1 MSRFQYWMSL
11 PLARIAQR
19 MGNEPMAEKK
29 KAGRPGR
36 KPPPGDRKQLL
47 MSMDSGI
54 IRRIKGGGSV
64 AGHDGIAGDGGGRR
78 GVARSASG
86 RQEVG
91 AGREPSRAKG
101 RGRHHEPQDVHAM
114 TNASR
119 PDAQTFAQFMAS
131 LPRHEIERVNELNR
145 QEASEQHKAFS
156 EAFKA
161 GSCSF
166 CGGTLASFDADR
178 PCRHWLLKP
187 EGVRKEHIERLA
199 TDLSWSI
206 LENYVRWVAN
216 EEAFAQNINDLADEG
231 TGKLLELTVKYKN
244 LEWSFSCG
252 ATDLAGHE
260 GGGDHSKVPHW
271 HFQMYVDG
279 KPFVRYNDYHLPLSE
294 AEAGFLEFMRAHP
307 GKVHRRLVGGAGMSE
322 VFHESML
329 EEIVATG
336 RSGETDEDVEK
347 APIKLDTIIMADPG
361 TTIRG
366 EDIYN
371 LIQAAREQG
380 VTATSK
386 MRELK
391 NVRVTTT
398 VSAGPGVVRQAPRSG
413 RKKGRDKEAN
423 QRDRAWREQ
432 RKRET

>member
-1 MSRFQYWMSL
+1 M
-11 PLARIAQR
+11 P
-19 MGNEPMAEKK
+19 N
-29 KAGRPGR
+29 
-36 KPPPGDRKQLL
+36 
-47 MSMDSGI
+47 
-54 IRRIKGGGSV
+54 
-64 AGHDGIAGDGGGRR
+64 
-78 GVARSASG
+78 
-86 RQEVG
+86 
-91 AGREPSRAKG
+91 PSR
-101 RGRHHEPQDVHAM
+101 P
-114 TNASR
+114 S
-119 PDAQTFAQFMAS
+119 AQTFAQFMAS
-131 LPRHEIERVNELNR
+131 LPREEINRVNELNR
-145 QEASEQHKAFS
+145 REAREQHKAFS

-166 CGGTLASFDADR
+166 CGGTLASFDIDR

-187 EGVRKEHIERLA
+187 EGVRKEHIELLA
-199 TDLSWSI
+199 ARLSWSI

-231 TGKLLELTVKYKN
+231 TGKLLELTVKYRN

-260 GGGDHSKVPHW
+260 GGGEHSRTPHW

-279 KPFVRYNDYHLPLSE
+279 KPFVRYNDFHLPLSE
-294 AEAGFLEFMRAHP
+294 ADAGFLEFMRAHP
-307 GKVHRRLVGGAGMSE
+307 GKVHRRLAGGTGMSE

-329 EEIVATG
+329 DALVTQG
-336 RSGETDEDVEK
+336 RSGAADQEAEA

-371 LIQAAREQG
+371 LIQAARAEG

-391 NVRVTTT
+391 NVSVQTM
-398 VSAGPGVVRQAPRSG
+398 VSAGPGVVRQAPRSK
-413 RKKGRDKEAN
+413 RKRGRDREAN
-423 QRDRAWREQ
+423 ERDRAWREQ

>member
-1 MSRFQYWMSL
+1 MQ
-11 PLARIAQR
+11 
-19 MGNEPMAEKK
+19 PMT
-29 KAGRPGR
+29 
-36 KPPPGDRKQLL
+36 KP
-47 MSMDSGI
+47 
-54 IRRIKGGGSV
+54 
-64 AGHDGIAGDGGGRR
+64 
-78 GVARSASG
+78 
-86 RQEVG
+86 
-91 AGREPSRAKG
+91 
-101 RGRHHEPQDVHAM
+101 
-114 TNASR
+114 SR

-131 LPRHEIERVNELNR
+131 LPREEIERVNELNR
-145 QEASEQHKAFS
+145 KEALEQHKAFS
-156 EAFKA
+156 DAFKA

-166 CGGTLASFDADR
+166 CGGTLASFDAAK

-187 EGVRKEHIERLA
+187 EGVRKEHIELLA
-199 TDLSWSI
+199 TRLSWGV

-216 EEAFAQNINDLADEG
+216 AEAFAQNINDLADEG
-231 TGKLLELTVKYKN
+231 TGKLLELTVKYRN

-260 GGGDHSKVPHW
+260 GGGGHSKVPHW

-279 KPFVRYNDYHLPLSE
+279 KPFVRYNDYHLPLSDE
-294 AEAGFLEFMRAHP
+294 DAGFLEFMRTHP
-307 GKVHRRLVGGAGMSE
+307 GKVHRRLAGGAGMSE

-329 EEIVATG
+329 EDLVTKG
-336 RSGETDEDVEK
+336 RSGATEEEAER

-371 LIQAAREQG
+371 LLQAARAEG

-391 NVRVTTT
+391 NVKVRTT
-398 VSAGPGVVRQAPRSG
+398 VSAGPGVVPQAPRSG
-413 RKKGRDKEAN
+413 RKRRRDNEAN
-423 QRDRAWREQ
+423 ERDRVWREQ